1 MSNYDM
7 ENTLD
12 KNYFNSVLLYLE
24 QQGVT
29 LDSAIVQPKTAES
42 ELGDRIHLTDYE
54 QVMQLGAE
62 RTDDPL
68 FGFHLGQHIQ
78 SADYGVLGYLV
89 ESCENL
95 NQALSVLLRYDQLV
109 ASIAQAIFHRE
120 GALAVIDWLPNSQ
133 TSRHVILRN
142 LTGWVAMVRTLVPKP
157 VSPEYINLTCT
168 LSEAELSVLAG
179 WFGCKVFGNQPRN
192 QIAFPHAYLLLPF
205 RRANQMMREE
215 LLRLSD
221 KALIQLQQ
229 HQSLAMQIRIMLAA
243 SVDLGQCQL
252 SVISAA
258 LNKSVRQ
265 VQRQLKQGDTS
276 YSQLLTEERLRRTQ
290 DLLGTM
296 PLADLARELGFNE
309 QAAFNKAFKRWYGC
323 SPGAFRK
330 HCGNKPQ
337 N

>member
-1 MSNYDM
+1 MSKYDM

-12 KNYFNSVLLYLE
+12 KNFFNGVLLYLE
-24 QQGVT
+24 HQGVT
-29 LDSAIVQPKTAES
+29 LDSTLVQSKSIES
-42 ELGDRIHLTDYE
+42 ELGTRVPLADYE
-54 QVMQLGAE
+54 QALQLGAE
-62 RTDDPL
+62 RTGDPL

-95 NQALSVLLRYDQLV
+95 NQALSALLRYDQLV
-109 ASIAQAIFHRE
+109 ASIAHAIFHHQ
-120 GALAVIDWLPNSQ
+120 GALAMIDWLPNSQ

-157 VSPEYINLTCT
+157 VSPEYINLTCP
-168 LSEAELSVLAG
+168 LSDAERSVLAD
-179 WFGCKVFGNQPRN
+179 WFGCEVFGNQPRN
-192 QIAFPHAYLLLPF
+192 QIAFPHAYLMLPF
-205 RRANQMMREE
+205 RRANQVMREE

-252 SVISAA
+252 SVIAAA
-258 LNKSVRQ
+258 LNKSGRQ
-265 VQRQLKQGDTS
+265 VQRQLKQCNTS

-296 PLADLARELGFNE
+296 PLAELARELGFNE
-309 QAAFNKAFKRWYGC
+309 QAAFNKAFKRWFGC
-323 SPGAFRK
+323 SPGVFRK
-330 HCGNKPQ
+330 RSGNKPQ